1 MLAKIMNS
9 KAARASWRALLDLA
23 YRGEGDTVI
32 ERNGRPVAAL
42 IPFEDY
48 EALQDEL
55 DDLRAGRRAQAAL
68 EAWEKDRSLG
78 QPYEEVRAE
87 MVRDGLLDA

>member
-9 KAARASWRALLDLA
+9 KAARAKWRDLLDLA
-23 YRGEGDTVI
+23 NKGEGDTVI
-32 ERNGRPVAAL
+32 ERNGRPVAAV

-48 EALQDEL
+48 QALQDEL

-68 EAWEKDRSLG
+68 DAWESERSLG
-78 QPYEEVRAE
+78 RPYAEVRAE
-87 MVRDGLLDA
+87 LVRDGLLGD